1 MEHTSLIHPDD
12 TWVLW
17 TFLIVWA
24 AFSIYSEQRYKLA
37 AKLSGPVV
45 ALIGGLAFANFG
57 IIPLQ
62 STVYDAVWDY
72 IVPLCIPLLLLK
84 ADIRKIWRET
94 GRLLGAFHVSALG
107 TVVGGFTAALAL
119 KSIVSYVPE
128 ITGIMTASYIGGA
141 MNFLAAVKIF
151 DAPESTTNA
160 LIVAD
165 NLVMV
170 VHIIAMLALPGV
182 AWAVR
187 SFGTLPDEELYEN
200 NNTSAEP
207 DATHYWRPKPI
218 SLVDIGKNL
227 ALAFIIVTL
236 STKLS
241 GVILATSLPETL
253 RNFLGNKY
261 LLFTSVTVVFVLFFP
276 RFSARLEGTQEMGTF
291 AIYLFF
297 VLIGIPASIKT
308 ILLEAPILFV
318 FCGIMVLFNVLVTF
332 GLGKL
337 LGYKLPEL
345 VLVSIANTAGPMNA
359 AGIAIA
365 KKWNKLILPAFLVG
379 IWGYVIGTYLGVIT
393 GEMLRMIF

>member
-1 MEHTSLIHPDD
+1 MEQTSLIHPDD
-12 TWVLW
+12 IWVLW

-24 AFSIYSEQRYKLA
+24 AFSIYSEQRFKLA

-57 IIPLQ
+57 VIPLQ
-62 STVYDAVWDY
+62 SPVYDAVWDY
-72 IVPLCIPLLLLK
+72 IIPLCIPLLLLK

-107 TVVGGFTAALAL
+107 TIVGGFIAALTL
-119 KSIVSYVPE
+119 KSMISYMPE

-187 SFGTLPDEELYEN
+187 AFGNLPDEELYDN
-200 NNTSAEP
+200 SNATAEH
-207 DATHYWRPKPI
+207 DASHYWRPKPI

-227 ALAFIIVTL
+227 ALAFVIVTVA
-236 STKLS
+236 TKLS
-241 GVILATSLPETL
+241 NVMLDTALPETL

-261 LLFTSVTVVFVLFFP
+261 LLFTSVTVLFVLFFP
-276 RFSARLEGTQEMGTF
+276 RFSERLEGTQEMGTF

-308 ILLEAPILFV
+308 ILLEAPILFL

-332 GLGKL
+332 GLGRL
-337 LGYKLPEL
+337 LGYKLPEMI
-345 VLVSIANTAGPMNA
+345 LVSIANTAGPMNA
-359 AGIAIA
+359 AGIAIS
-365 KKWNKLILPAFLVG
+365 KKWSKLILPSFLVG

-393 GEMLRMIF
+393 GEMLRIIF